1 MGGLRA
7 LVEVLYDFISHLCA
21 VLFLYV
27 YLCMSVYACF
37 KFTHLH
43 YIISKQCINKQT
55 HTYIYGDQRLADI
68 ASMDERNDR
77 ELLLQS
83 ELLKCLKVVNSSIK
97 YILLLDN
104 MCVCVCFFFFAL
116 SDAFPSLSPSFSLW
130 RAALELIYSQCI
142 IMIKQKGCHQP

>member
-1 MGGLRA
+1 M
-7 LVEVLYDFISHLCA
+7 ISYHI
-21 VLFLYV
+21 YV
-27 YLCMSVYACF
+27 RFFFFMYICISVYACF

-104 MCVCVCFFFFAL
+104 VCVCVCVFFFCIVRCI
-116 SDAFPSLSPSFSLW
+116 SLSISLFLSLA
-130 RAALELIYSQCI
+130 RCFGTNLFTMHNNDKTKRLPPIISLELTR
-142 IMIKQKGCHQP
+142 